1 MRRQV
6 NNLICVAYS
15 AARMGLYKLCNG
27 KNFSGSMVE
36 RISPNVVLE
45 FNKDSK
51 VSLGKRIRVHSGSKI
66 KVRPGSELVI
76 EDNVKINYYCIIA
89 CQEKIKI
96 GEGTEFGPSVY
107 LYDHDHD
114 YKKGLS
120 ANSNEES
127 FKKAPIEIGKNC
139 WIGANTIILRGT
151 TIGDNCVVGAGCVL
165 KGNYPSN
172 SVIVQKRITEIVGGV
187 LILLWINLEVR
198 CYVCEN

>member
-1 MRRQV
+1 MRRQF
-6 NNLICVAYS
+6 NNIISVTYS
-15 AARMGLYKLCNG
+15 ALRMGVYRLING
-27 KNFSGSMVE
+27 ASFKSSLIE

-45 FNKDSK
+45 FNKGSK
-51 VSLGKRIRVHSGSKI
+51 VTLGKKIRVHSGSKI
-66 KVRPGSELVI
+66 KVRSGAELNI
-76 EDNVKINYYCIIA
+76 GDNVKINYYCIIA
-89 CQEKIKI
+89 CQERIKI

-151 TIGDNCVVGAGCVL
+151 KIGDNCVIGAGCVL
-165 KGNYPSN
+165 KGNYSTN
-172 SVIVQKRITEIVGGV
+172 SVVVQKRITEIVGSTDTAMD
-187 LILLWINLEVR
+187 
-198 CYVCEN
+198 